1 MAQHPLI
8 TTARRMAAA
17 AAATVAGC
25 HQARRRCVALA
36 LAPDRQ
42 LVSPNRAPETYA
54 EFLFRTSGPLEH
66 EPAAGARRG
75 PGR

>member
-8 TTARRMAAA
+8 RSVRRVAAA
-17 AAATVAGC
+17 AAATVADC

-42 LVSPNRAPETYA
+42 LVSPNRAPGTYA

-75 PGR
+75 PVR